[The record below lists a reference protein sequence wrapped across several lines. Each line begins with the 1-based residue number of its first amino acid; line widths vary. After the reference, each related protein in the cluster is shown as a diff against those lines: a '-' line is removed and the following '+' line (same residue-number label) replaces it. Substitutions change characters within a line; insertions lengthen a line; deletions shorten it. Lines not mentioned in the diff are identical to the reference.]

1 MLTLNKVGA
10 KIPIGWRSITNEAKK
25 KVDQVYKAIAK
36 AGKTLHT
43 SLVLCVSMCINE
55 GQRQKVLPIL
65 NY

>member
-1 MLTLNKVGA
+1 MKQ
-10 KIPIGWRSITNEAKK
+10 K

-43 SLVLCVSMCINE
+43 SQVLCVSMCINE
-55 GQRQKVLPIL
+55 GQRQKVLPNL

>member
-10 KIPIGWRSITNEAKK
+10 KIPIGWRSITIEAK

-43 SLVLCVSMCINE
+43 SLVLCVSMFINE
-55 GQRQKVLPIL
+55 GQRQKVLPNL

>member
-10 KIPIGWRSITNEAKK
+10 KIPIGWRSILNEAK

-43 SLVLCVSMCINE
+43 SIVLSVSMCINE
-55 GQRQKVLPIL
+55 GQRQKVLPNL